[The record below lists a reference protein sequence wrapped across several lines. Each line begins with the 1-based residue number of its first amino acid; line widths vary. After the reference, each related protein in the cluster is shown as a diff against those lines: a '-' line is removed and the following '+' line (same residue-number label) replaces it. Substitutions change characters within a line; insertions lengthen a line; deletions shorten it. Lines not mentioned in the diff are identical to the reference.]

1 MEFSVLNVLYD
12 FCIMAALLFAGKV
25 IRAKVRFIQKLY
37 IPSALIAGFLGLFLG
52 KQFLDILP
60 FSGAISS
67 YSGVLIVVLFG
78 SMFLGTKKKVSFSSM
93 LKSVG
98 DTFLV
103 NGSSEIFQFAFFILI
118 GIAVL
123 PLIFKGINPA
133 FGLLLPAGFVG
144 GHGTAAAIGSVLSE
158 AGWTDSVSIGQ
169 TFATIGLVFGII
181 CGVILI
187 NTGARHGETKLI
199 KDVKVLPEEM
209 LSGLVPEEKRAAFGK
224 STVYSLSIDPLTW
237 HLALVL
243 MSVGLAYL
251 VNMGLKK
258 ILPSISFPTY
268 GLALLCSILVQQV
281 LKIFKLDSYVDKDIV
296 THIGS
301 SSTDFLVAFGVASI
315 NVNVVLKYWIPI
327 VLLSVLGMI
336 LVVVWFRVISPRFF
350 KSYWFERGIYIFG
363 MSTGVLATGVILL
376 RICDP
381 DFKSGVLE
389 DFGFAWIFLSVL
401 DMLLVSFSPIFILKN
416 WGLGYSLVLFLF
428 SVIMLAICKIQT
440 KKKSCN

>member
-12 FCIMAALLFAGKV
+12 FCIMSALLFVGKV
-25 IRAKVRFIQKLY
+25 VRAKVRFIQKLY

-67 YSGVLIVVLFG
+67 YSGILIVVLFG

-103 NGSSEIFQFAFFILI
+103 NGSSEIFQFALFILI
-118 GIAVL
+118 GIVVL

-144 GHGTAAAIGSVLSE
+144 GHGTAAAIGSVLSK

-169 TFATIGLVFGII
+169 TFATIGLIFGII

-187 NTGARHGETKLI
+187 NMGARHGETKLI
-199 KDVKVLPEEM
+199 KDVKDLPEEM
-209 LSGLVPEEKRAAFGK
+209 LSGLIPEEKRAAFGK
-224 STVYSLSIDPLTW
+224 NTVYSLSIDPLTW

-243 MSVGLAYL
+243 MSVGLAYFA
-251 VNMGLKK
+251 NMALKK

-268 GLALLCSILVQQV
+268 GLALLCSILIQ
-281 LKIFKLDSYVDKDIV
+281 KILRLLKLDSYVDKDIV

-315 NVNVVLKYWIPI
+315 NANVVLRYWIPI
-327 VLLSVLGMI
+327 VLLSALGMVI
-336 LVVVWFRVISPRFF
+336 VVVWFRVISPRFF

-389 DFGFAWIFLSVL
+389 DFGFAWIFLSIL
-401 DMLLVSFSPIFILKN
+401 DMVLVSFSPMFVLTGWGIL
-416 WGLGYSLVLFLF
+416 YSVALMCFGGG
-428 SVIMLAICKIQT
+428 MLMLCKLQNR
-440 KKKSCN
+440 KFE